1 MSGCGSRSR
10 GPAHATPAPSGP
22 DSPSGRA
29 GTRSPTRPA
38 PARNASSADGVGRL
52 PTSSRSLVTRPV
64 TPASLAHRV
73 DSRQRRS
80 SRVGRRSAMVRPAGE
95 PFGRPLRVPGQE
107 PRAKDVAMTHST
119 QAASTIDHGSRTGGG
134 AVGALRAVQVT
145 AVLAVL
151 NLVVQYVTA
160 GQILPRGG
168 PAIGV
173 HATGAIVLHVV
184 TGLLALAAILYARA
198 QRGPWWPPVV
208 AVLVFVCTFVQ
219 AYFGD
224 EGNLKVHVPGA
235 LVLTVGI
242 VWLTAWSFTRAVR
255 R

>member
-1 MSGCGSRSR
+1 
-10 GPAHATPAPSGP
+10 
-22 DSPSGRA
+22 
-29 GTRSPTRPA
+29 
-38 PARNASSADGVGRL
+38 
-52 PTSSRSLVTRPV
+52 
-64 TPASLAHRV
+64 
-73 DSRQRRS
+73 
-80 SRVGRRSAMVRPAGE
+80 
-95 PFGRPLRVPGQE
+95 
-107 PRAKDVAMTHST
+107 MTHST
-119 QAASTIDHGSRTGGG
+119 QAASTTDQRPGAAGPSTGL
-134 AVGALRAVQVT
+134 LRAVQVA

-151 NLVVQYVTA
+151 NLVLQYVTA

-168 PAIGV
+168 PVLGA

-184 TGLLALAAILYARA
+184 TGVLALAAILYARA

-208 AVLVFVCTFVQ
+208 AVVVFVCSFVQ

-235 LVLTVGI
+235 MLLTVGI

>member
-1 MSGCGSRSR
+1 
-10 GPAHATPAPSGP
+10 
-22 DSPSGRA
+22 
-29 GTRSPTRPA
+29 
-38 PARNASSADGVGRL
+38 
-52 PTSSRSLVTRPV
+52 
-64 TPASLAHRV
+64 
-73 DSRQRRS
+73 
-80 SRVGRRSAMVRPAGE
+80 
-95 PFGRPLRVPGQE
+95 
-107 PRAKDVAMTHST
+107 MTHST
-119 QAASTIDHGSRTGGG
+119 QAAGTIDQRPDAASSSTGL
-134 AVGALRAVQVT
+134 LRAVQMT

-151 NLVVQYVTA
+151 NLVLQYVTA

-173 HATGAIVLHVV
+173 HATGAIVLHIV

-198 QRGPWWPPVV
+198 RRGPWWPPVV